1 MTGSQWGL
9 PVRQREV
16 YQWTSY
22 DGPHILIPVCP
33 QRQLVKFLID
43 RVAQIS
49 ILIQQ
54 DAEKLHVQQ
63 KS

>member
-1 MTGSQWGL
+1 
-9 PVRQREV
+9 
-16 YQWTSY
+16 
-22 DGPHILIPVCP
+22 
-33 QRQLVKFLID
+33 LVKFLID

-63 KS
+63 KG